1 MQANEIPQGRVR
13 RAVDGLVMA
22 EMFLVQATIES
33 ATVVSE
39 SLGELGRQITGRDD
53 SGSSPADTISA
64 LLQRVA
70 SDAVEPYTSRF
81 RYLRRLGEGND

>member
-1 MQANEIPQGRVR
+1 MQANELPQGRVR
-13 RAVDGLVMA
+13 RAVNDLVMA

-33 ATVVSE
+33 ATVVGE

-53 SGSSPADTISA
+53 TGSSPVDTLSA

-70 SDAVEPYTSRF
+70 SDAVEPYTTRF
-81 RYLRRLGEGND
+81 RYLRRLGGGSA

>member
-13 RAVDGLVMA
+13 RAVDDLVMA

-33 ATVVSE
+33 ATVVGE

-53 SGSSPADTISA
+53 IGSSPVDTIGA

-70 SDAVEPYTSRF
+70 SDAVEPYTTRF
-81 RYLRRLGEGND
+81 RYLRRLGGGSD